1 MKAKNSKIVVQ
12 KMNKYTVED
21 FLNQLGLSDLEIK
34 LFTSLIKKGAQTI
47 LDLSRNTEINR
58 TKIYRIID
66 EMKKQ
71 GLIEEI
77 VDENRRLAKAVD
89 LPRLELLVKN
99 IESKAKTLRNIFPN
113 VSSIISSVKETFQPG
128 TRVIFH
134 RGVDGIKQMVWNT
147 LSAKTEVVGY
157 TYRRLDEIVGKKFS
171 QEWHEEWVRRNLK
184 MRDIYS
190 DEYFKSLKKEK
201 RIKYSSKN
209 FQSRYIPSKILNVNH
224 QVDIYNDV
232 IAYYNWF
239 EGEVFGVEISNRKIF
254 VMQKQLFEIVWK
266 MATP

>member
-99 IESKAKTLRNIFPN
+99 IESRAKTLRDIFPN
-113 VSSIISSVKETFQPG
+113 ISSIISSSKET
-128 TRVIFH
+128 
-134 RGVDGIKQMVWNT
+134 T
-147 LSAKTEVVGY
+147 LF
-157 TYRRLDEIVGKKFS
+157 R
-171 QEWHEEWVRRNLK
+171 
-184 MRDIYS
+184 
-190 DEYFKSLKKEK
+190 
-201 RIKYSSKN
+201 
-209 FQSRYIPSKILNVNH
+209 
-224 QVDIYNDV
+224 
-232 IAYYNWF
+232 
-239 EGEVFGVEISNRKIF
+239 
-254 VMQKQLFEIVWK
+254 
-266 MATP
+266 